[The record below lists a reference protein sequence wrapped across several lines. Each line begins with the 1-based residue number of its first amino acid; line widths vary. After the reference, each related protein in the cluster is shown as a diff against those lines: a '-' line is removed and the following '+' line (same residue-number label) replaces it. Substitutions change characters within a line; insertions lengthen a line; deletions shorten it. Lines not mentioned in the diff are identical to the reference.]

1 MTTPEQTD
9 GPSNFVRELI
19 AADRERGKFEGR
31 VQTRFPP
38 EPNGYLHIGHA
49 KAICIDFG
57 MALEF
62 GGKCNLRFDDTN
74 PSTEDQEYVEAI
86 ERDIRWLGFDWG
98 ARAYFASDYFE
109 QMYAS
114 AVELIR
120 AGKAYVDSQS
130 AEQIRDKRGNFHRP
144 GEDSPFRDRS
154 VDENL
159 DLFARM
165 RAGEFSEG
173 AQVLRAKIDMQHG
186 NLNMRDPLLYRIMKQ
201 PHHRTGDTWCI
212 YPMYDYAHP
221 LEDALE
227 DVTHSLCSLEF
238 QDHRPLYDWVIEN
251 CPIPAPARPGALA
264 KPEQTEF
271 ARLNLG
277 YTVMSKRKLLQL
289 VTEHH
294 VDGWDDPRMSTLSG
308 MRRRGIPPE
317 AIVEFCER
325 IGVSRRDSL
334 VDVSLFEYAVRT
346 RLNQVTP
353 RYLGVLDPL
362 EVVIDNYPEGEEEFF
377 DAPLHPDDPSQGSRK
392 LPFSRVLYIERD
404 DFRMTAPR
412 KWFRLAPG
420 KEVRLRYACLLTCT
434 EAITDAEG
442 KVVRLHCTWD
452 PSSRGGTSPDGRKVK
467 GTLHWVSAKHAI
479 GAEVRLYDRLFKV
492 ENPLEGEGDFLACLN
507 PDSRQF
513 LRECKVEPAL
523 AELPIPTRHQL
534 ERTRVQ
540 LERLGY
546 FCVDSD
552 AEPGKLVL
560 NRTITLADTWARLEK
575 SSPG

>member
-1 MTTPEQTD
+1 VTTPEQSD

-19 AADRERGKFEGR
+19 AADREQGKFGGR
-31 VQTRFPP
+31 VHTRFPP

-57 MALEF
+57 LALEF
-62 GGKCNLRFDDTN
+62 GGQCNLRFDDTN
-74 PSTEDQEYVEAI
+74 PSTEDVEYVEAI
-86 ERDIRWLGFDWG
+86 QRDIRWLGFDWED
-98 ARAYFASDYFE
+98 RLYFASDYFE
-109 QMYAS
+109 RMYAC
-114 AVELIR
+114 AVQLIR
-120 AGKAYVDSQS
+120 DGKAYVDSQTP
-130 AEQIRDKRGNFHRP
+130 AQIRDKRGNFHRP
-144 GEDSPFRDRS
+144 GEDSPFRTRTMED
-154 VDENL
+154 NL

-165 RAGEFSEG
+165 RAGEFAEG
-173 AQVLRAKIDMQHG
+173 AHVLRAKIDMQHG
-186 NLNMRDPLLYRIMKQ
+186 NLNMRDPVLYRIAKQ
-201 PHHRTGDTWCI
+201 HHHRTGDAWCI

-221 LEDALE
+221 LEDAFE
-227 DVTHSLCSLEF
+227 DITHSLCSLEF
-238 QDHRPLYDWVIEN
+238 QDHRPLYDWVIDN
-251 CPIPAPARPGALA
+251 CPVDTR
-264 KPEQTEF
+264 PEQTEF

-289 VTEHH
+289 VNENH

-308 MRRRGIPPE
+308 MRRRGVPPE
-317 AIVEFCER
+317 AIVDFCER

-334 VDVSLFEYAVRT
+334 VDVSLFEHAVRE

-362 EVVIDNYPEGEEEFF
+362 EVVIDNYPEGEEEAF
-377 DAPLHPDDPSQGSRK
+377 DAPLHPDDASHGSRK

-420 KEVRLRYACLLTCT
+420 KEVRLRYACLLTCQ
-434 EAITDAEG
+434 EAITDDQG

-452 PSSRGGTSPDGRKVK
+452 PASRGGTSPDGRKVK

-479 GAEVRLYDRLFKV
+479 PAEVRLYDRLFTK

-507 PDSRQF
+507 PDSRTV
-513 LRECKVEPAL
+513 LRGCKVEPAL
-523 AELPIPTRHQL
+523 ASMAIPGRHQL
-534 ERTRVQ
+534 ERSRLQ

-552 AEPGKLVL
+552 ARPGELVL
-560 NRTITLADTWARLEK
+560 NRTITLMDTWAKIEK
-575 SSPG
+575 ALGG